1 MKKIPLTQGF
11 FALVDDEDFEFLMQW
26 KWFVSKK
33 KNQFVAE
40 GNAGTPKKRI
50 KMHRFIL
57 GIYDPS
63 KKVDHI
69 NGDTLD
75 NRRLNIRI
83 CTHAENSRNR
93 GLAKNNTSGF
103 KGVNWSKPYNKWE
116 VRIKLNDKSIAI
128 GRFSNLKAAAKAYN
142 EAAKKYHGE
151 FARLN
156 EIKE

>member
-1 MKKIPLTQGF
+1 MKQIPLTKGF

-40 GNAGTPKKRI
+40 SRVGSPLVRV
-50 KMHRFIL
+50 KMHRFIMQL
-57 GIYDPS
+57 SD
-63 KKVDHI
+63 KKMCVDHI
-69 NGDTLD
+69 NGESLD
-75 NRRLNIRI
+75 NRRSNLRI
-83 CTHAENSRNR
+83 CTHAQNLRNKR
-93 GLAKNNTSGF
+93 LSKNNTSGF
-103 KGVNWSKPYNKWE
+103 KGVNWNKNSDKWE
-116 VRIKLNDKSIAI
+116 VRIKTDGKSKCV
-128 GRFSNLKAAAKAYN
+128 GYFKCLLTAAKAYN